1 MMRFIADENFD
12 NRIFRGLLRR
22 KPELDIVR
30 VQDLEVAGAD
40 DKTVLAWAARAE
52 RILLTHDRRTVPK
65 YAYERIQQG
74 EAVAGV
80 IVVKD
85 ALPLGIVIEDILLIA
100 EATTMADWVN
110 QIQHL
115 PL

>member
-1 MMRFIADENFD
+1 MMRFVADENFD
-12 NRIFRGLLRR
+12 NRILRGLLRR

-40 DKTVLAWAARAE
+40 DNTVLAWAARAE
-52 RILLTHDRRTVPK
+52 RILLTHDQRTVPK
-65 YAYERIQQG
+65 NAYERVRQG

-80 IVVKD
+80 IVVKGP
-85 ALPLGIVIEDILLIA
+85 LPLGSVIEDILLIA